1 MKKNKT
7 SKNWIKR
14 QHKDLY
20 FKQSKVKGYRSRSA
34 FKLIEMDKKFKF
46 LNKNTH
52 LLDLGSS
59 PGGWSQVAK
68 EKIITG
74 KILAIDNK
82 NMKKIDKV
90 TFLQAD
96 LLDPL
101 IYEKVHPYFNS
112 KIDVVMSD
120 MAVNTSGIKN
130 LDSFKTGELC
140 LTAMDLA
147 LKILNNNG
155 VFLSKLF
162 MGSIFEEI
170 NNKAKK
176 YFKKVIKY
184 KPKSSR
190 QESKEIYIYCKNI

>member
-1 MKKNKT
+1 LKKNKT

-20 FKQSKVKGYRSRSA
+20 FKHSKVKGYRSRSA

>member
-20 FKQSKVKGYRSRSA
+20 FKHSKVKGYRSRSA

-147 LKILNNNG
+147 LKILNNKG